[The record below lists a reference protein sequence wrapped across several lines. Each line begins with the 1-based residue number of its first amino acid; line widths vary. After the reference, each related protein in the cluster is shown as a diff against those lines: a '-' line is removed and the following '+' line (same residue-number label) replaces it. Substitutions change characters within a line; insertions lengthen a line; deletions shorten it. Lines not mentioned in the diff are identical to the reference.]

1 MTDKKCLTGK
11 SGMLTRGHIRH
22 FHGVGR
28 AAGKRQEKKL
38 TGRKHMRKRRL
49 SFVLAVPMIVS
60 LLPAAALAA
69 EVI

>member
-1 MTDKKCLTGK
+1 
-11 SGMLTRGHIRH
+11 
-22 FHGVGR
+22 
-28 AAGKRQEKKL
+28 
-38 TGRKHMRKRRL
+38 MRKRRL